1 MNITK
6 KEFEEYIVYIRDNDL
21 GEDFANFIESFID
34 GDCKI
39 PTSADVL
46 KDGRSTFVWK
56 VSGKKAKLKSDI
68 IIKGFKPRGVIHI
81 LARLFGD
88 MRGERV
94 FSNLTEIVSKTNAVT
109 APLAY
114 MVRSAVSPD
123 LVIFKY
129 AEGENLADI
138 CLKEDFEEDGD
149 LSKEL
154 ALGFAEVLAGF
165 HRVSL
170 THGDLKWSNI
180 IVGTD
185 KSFIFVDLDNARSHK
200 HFNKSA
206 VMKDLIRFYRYGF
219 EIDKLQFTDVFFE
232 QYFKI
237 LEDAG
242 VESFTTLENIK
253 TSVEALKPQK
263 RR

>member
-109 APLAY
+109 A
-114 MVRSAVSPD
+114 R
-123 LVIFKY
+123 
-129 AEGENLADI
+129 
-138 CLKEDFEEDGD
+138 
-149 LSKEL
+149 
-154 ALGFAEVLAGF
+154 
-165 HRVSL
+165 
-170 THGDLKWSNI
+170 
-180 IVGTD
+180 
-185 KSFIFVDLDNARSHK
+185 KSV
-200 HFNKSA
+200 
-206 VMKDLIRFYRYGF
+206 V
-219 EIDKLQFTDVFFE
+219 
-232 QYFKI
+232 
-237 LEDAG
+237 
-242 VESFTTLENIK
+242 
-253 TSVEALKPQK
+253 
-263 RR
+263 